1 MRVLHAIWSRLATSA
16 RFFFFFFFALVHVI
30 FLRSVPARG
39 RVTGAHVVSPVWRAC
54 TGMHACRCRAAA
66 HPCLLSSSGSCPVE
80 LERRAQRRSASED
93 FILRGGGEKHKQR
106 FQHPRT
112 VSLSDRSE
120 DTIFLHSHKNTGQT
134 GHRCDFPQRHCLIEI
149 SVLF

>member
-16 RFFFFFFFALVHVI
+16 RLVFFFALVHVI

-39 RVTGAHVVSPVWRAC
+39 RVTGAHVVSPVYRAC
-54 TGMHACRCRAAA
+54 AGMHACAWRAGA

-93 FILRGGGEKHKQR
+93 FILRGE
-106 FQHPRT
+106 
-112 VSLSDRSE
+112 
-120 DTIFLHSHKNTGQT
+120 KNTNRDFSTQEPCHFPTARRTQYFCT
-134 GHRCDFPQRHCLIEI
+134 GTKTLAKQDTGAIFHKGI
-149 SVLF
+149 V